1 MEREPLVDGT
11 SPPQGASPLGRWF
24 LVARRVFSLAVL
36 LALAV
41 VCVHA
46 FRGISSVSLHVE
58 SGWLVL
64 SWVVAVSSFPLLAV
78 AWAELLAA
86 YGYRLPVATSVRLW
100 CLAQASRYL
109 PTGLAAVASRA
120 VLASRH
126 GVPRT
131 LAVLTM
137 AVEGGLLVSWSA
149 LGAGLLLFDH
159 ARLAIGALALAGLF
173 GVVAGPVLLHAASRA
188 TRRWVPLKQLQGW
201 QTRLRERSTPPVLRP
216 LVLADAIVGVSL
228 VIKTTAFVVFARALL
243 PVGSSDIALLA
254 GAANL
259 AVVAGLVGVTPAGL
273 GVREGVLIALLGGRF
288 GAGNVT
294 AMALA
299 LRVFDLTVE
308 LPWVL
313 GSVIANRRHRA
324 TGQPVAAPAT
334 VRP

>member
-1 MEREPLVDGT
+1 M
-11 SPPQGASPLGRWF
+11 
-24 LVARRVFSLAVL
+24 ARRVFSLAVIA
-36 LALAV
+36 ALAV
-41 VCVHA
+41 VCIHA

-58 SGWLVL
+58 PAWLAL

-78 AWAELLAA
+78 CWAELLAA
-86 YGYRLPVATSVRLW
+86 YGYRLPVATTVRLW

-131 LAVLTM
+131 LSVLTM

-149 LGAGLLLFDH
+149 MGAGLLLLDH
-159 ARLAIGALALAGLF
+159 LRLAIAGLALAGLSC
-173 GVVAGPVLLHAASRA
+173 VVAGPVALHAASRA
-188 TRRWVPLKQLQGW
+188 TRRWVPLKRLAGW
-201 QTRLRERSTPPVLRP
+201 QARLRERSVEPALRP
-216 LVLADAIVGVSL
+216 LVLADAIIGVSL
-228 VIKTTAFVVFARALL
+228 VIKTVAFVVFARALL

-259 AVVAGLVGVTPAGL
+259 AVVAGLVGVTPAGI
-273 GVREGVLIALLGGRF
+273 GVREGVLIALLGPRF
-288 GAGNVT
+288 GTANVT

-313 GSVIANRRHRA
+313 GSVIANRRHPA
-324 TGQPVAAPAT
+324 PVQPVATPAT
-334 VRP
+334 ARS

>member
-1 MEREPLVDGT
+1 MERERDHGGI
-11 SPPQGASPLGRWF
+11 SPRQGVPALGRWL
-24 LVARRVFSLAVL
+24 LVARRVFSLAVIA
-36 LALAV
+36 ALAV
-41 VCVHA
+41 VCVRA

-58 SGWLVL
+58 PAWLGL
-64 SWVVAVSSFPLLAV
+64 SWLVAVSSFPLLAV
-78 AWAELLAA
+78 CWTELLAA
-86 YGYRLPVATSVRLW
+86 YGHRLPLATAVRLW

-131 LAVLTM
+131 LSVLTM

-149 LGAGLLLFDH
+149 LGAGLLLLDRP
-159 ARLAIGALALAGLF
+159 RLAIGALALGGLL
-173 GVVAGPVLLHAASRA
+173 GAVTGPGLLRAASRV
-188 TRRWVPLKQLQGW
+188 TRRWVPLKRLAGW
-201 QTRLRERSTPPVLRP
+201 QTRLRERSTAPLLRP
-216 LVLADAIVGVSL
+216 LVLADAIIGISL
-228 VIKTTAFVVFARALL
+228 AIKTVAFVVFARALL
-243 PVGSSDIALLA
+243 PVRTSDLALLA

-259 AVVAGLVGVTPAGL
+259 AVVAGLVGVTPAGI

-288 GAGNVT
+288 GTANVT

-313 GSVIANRRHRA
+313 GSVIANRRHP
-324 TGQPVAAPAT
+324 TPSPVVAPAPA
-334 VRP
+334 RS